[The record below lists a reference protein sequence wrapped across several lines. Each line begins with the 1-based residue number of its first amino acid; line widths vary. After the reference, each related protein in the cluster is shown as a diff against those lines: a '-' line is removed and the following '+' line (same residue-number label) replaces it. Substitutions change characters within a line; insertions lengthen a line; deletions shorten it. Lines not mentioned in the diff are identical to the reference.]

1 MMVNRFR
8 EVTMGA
14 AIALREDY
22 DAADLRRIAKG
33 SKDAAR
39 IGEETE
45 PATERDEPGAN
56 LADGGAIVLAEIGNR
71 LVVGRVEG

>member
-1 MMVNRFR
+1 MMVNCFR

-33 SKDAAR
+33 SKDAAQSR
-39 IGEETE
+39 RLLSMVGISSSYSYLWRRYM
-45 PATERDEPGAN
+45 PA
-56 LADGGAIVLAEIGNR
+56 GGARMRRG
-71 LVVGRVEG
+71 LVRPIFK

>member
-1 MMVNRFR
+1 MMVNCFR

-22 DAADLRRIAKG
+22 DGADLRRIAKG

-39 IGEETE
+39 IGATDPGDPWRGALAPGG
-45 PATERDEPGAN
+45 PAA
-56 LADGGAIVLAEIGNR
+56 LALAGVR
-71 LVVGRVEG
+71 HLLG